1 MAGREAFDAMVDAHG
16 RALLRTAYLLTGDA
30 HLAHDLLQTALVK
43 TWTRW
48 PTVRDVDAGPAYVR
62 AVMATTSVA
71 WWRRRWRAEVPTHDV
86 PDRADRDAYA
96 GVEFRDEEAGP
107 AYVRAVMATTS
118 VAWWRRRWR
127 AEVPTYDV
135 PDRPGGDV
143 YAGVESR
150 DEIGRALARLT
161 PRQRAA
167 VVLRYYEDLPE
178 SEVAAVL
185 GCSVGTVKSTTSRAL
200 ATLRAELPI
209 GDPA

>member
-16 RALLRTAYLLTGDA
+16 RALLRTAFLLTGDA

-48 PTVRDVDAGPAYVR
+48 GTIRDVESA
-62 AVMATTSVA
+62 
-71 WWRRRWRAEVPTHDV
+71 
-86 PDRADRDAYA
+86 
-96 GVEFRDEEAGP
+96 P

-127 AEVPTYDV
+127 AEVPTYDL
-135 PDRPGGDV
+135 PDSPGADV
-143 YAGVESR
+143 YADVHRR
-150 DEIGRALARLT
+150 DEIGRALAGLT
-161 PRQRAA
+161 PRQRAT
-167 VVLRYYEDLPE
+167 VVLRYYEDLSE
-178 SEVAAVL
+178 AEVAATL

-200 ATLRAELPI
+200 ATLRAALPI

>member
-48 PTVRDVDAGPAYVR
+48 PTIRDGDAGPAYVR

-71 WWRRRWRAEVPTHDV
+71 WWRRRWRAEVPTGDL
-86 PDRADRDAYA
+86 PDRAETDTYA
-96 GVEFRDEEAGP
+96 GVEF
-107 AYVRAVMATTS
+107 
-118 VAWWRRRWR
+118 
-127 AEVPTYDV
+127 
-135 PDRPGGDV
+135 
-143 YAGVESR
+143 R

-167 VVLRYYEDLPE
+167 VVLRFYEDLPE
-178 SEVAAVL
+178 SEVARTL

-200 ATLRAELPI
+200 ATLRAALPI

>member
-1 MAGREAFDAMVDAHG
+1 MARREAFDDMVDAHG
-16 RALLRTAYLLTGDA
+16 RALLRTAFLLTGDA

-48 PTVRDVDAGPAYVR
+48 PSIRDEDAGPAYVR
-62 AVMATTSVA
+62 AVL
-71 WWRRRWRAEVPTHDV
+71 
-86 PDRADRDAYA
+86 
-96 GVEFRDEEAGP
+96 
-107 AYVRAVMATTS
+107 ATTS

-135 PDRPGGDV
+135 PDQADRDA

-161 PRQRAA
+161 PRQRTA
-167 VVLRYYEDLPE
+167 VVLRFYEDLPE
-178 SEVAAVL
+178 AEVAALL

-200 ATLRAELPI
+200 ATLRATLPI